1 MARVTQAELDTLVR
15 QVNEALGRP
24 IGTWTRHDVPCSSC
38 GVTHTAQSR
47 YTANVGNIHLSQ
59 AYGGVQVVEVIND
72 EGGMSQLT
80 YHHGTKREAAL
91 FLRGMLA
98 GIERVRAS

>member
-24 IGTWTRHDVPCSSC
+24 IGTWTRHDCAVC
-38 GVTHTAQSR
+38 VTPR

-59 AYGGVQVVEVIND
+59 AYGGVQVVETLDDAGSIRA
-72 EGGMSQLT
+72 LT
-80 YHHGTKREAAL
+80 HHHGTQREAAL

-98 GIERVRAS
+98 AIALCPDRGI